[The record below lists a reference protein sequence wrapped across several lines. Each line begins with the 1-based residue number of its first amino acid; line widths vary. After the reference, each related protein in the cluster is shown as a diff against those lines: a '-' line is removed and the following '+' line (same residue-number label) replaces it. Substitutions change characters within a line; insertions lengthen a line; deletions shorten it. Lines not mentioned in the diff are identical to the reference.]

1 MTAALL
7 NFAGVDTHCQWVITV
22 HYVHCVAVVHQQG
35 LVIGYLVGI
44 GGHLRQG
51 EQDAVVEVIEMG
63 VTLDVRGVGNIVEYS
78 QSIIKAP

>member
-1 MTAALL
+1 M
-7 NFAGVDTHCQWVITV
+7 
-22 HYVHCVAVVHQQG
+22 HQQG

-78 QSIIKAP
+78 QSIIKATQTLQGIGLVKAGRR